1 MANGHSQETILTYSI
16 RKIDMFVEM
25 ARWREREKLHSLT
38 IAMRQS
44 QGTDEKKWKAYMD
57 ALLPEEGK

>member
-1 MANGHSQETILTYSI
+1 
-16 RKIDMFVEM
+16 MFVEM